1 MKVRHYMHK
10 LNDEMYAEITRIIED
25 KIDMN
30 EKVNKYDVLKEARE
44 NLGQTVR
51 YRDVRDQIDEIIRYV
66 AKERGKC
73 WSSEYVRTSDGKV
86 YREYT
91 FYFDDFS
98 DEYENE
104 PDDDSDEYEASIDE
118 DGIEYYAMTDA
129 YGRIYLSKPM
139 RESLGLDRIDNA
151 IERDSDNRR
160 IILNGSDDAAENYID
175 LSYHSQIFVAN
186 TLGISA
192 YNKVKIYVGQDDEVI
207 IEPA

>member
-1 MKVRHYMHK
+1 MHK

-118 DGIEYYAMTDA
+118 DGIEGVILGCTEIEMLIKDGDVSIPLYDTTQAHID
-129 YGRIYLSKPM
+129 
-139 RESLGLDRIDNA
+139 SLVHFIVE
-151 IERDSDNRR
+151 ER
-160 IILNGSDDAAENYID
+160 
-175 LSYHSQIFVAN
+175 
-186 TLGISA
+186 
-192 YNKVKIYVGQDDEVI
+192 
-207 IEPA
+207 

>member
-10 LNDEMYAEITRIIED
+10 LSDEMYAEITRIIED
-25 KIDMN
+25 KIEMN

-66 AKERGKC
+66 AKECGKC

-160 IILNGSDDAAENYID
+160 IILNGSDDGENYID

>member
-1 MKVRHYMHK
+1 MHK
-10 LNDEMYAEITRIIED
+10 LSDEMYAEITRIIED
-25 KIDMN
+25 KIEMN

-66 AKERGKC
+66 AKECGKC

-160 IILNGSDDAAENYID
+160 IILNGSDDGENYID

>member
-1 MKVRHYMHK
+1 MHK
-10 LNDEMYAEITRIIED
+10 LSDEMYAEITRIIED

-66 AKERGKC
+66 AKECGKC

-118 DGIEYYAMTDA
+118 DRIEYYAMTDA

>member
-1 MKVRHYMHK
+1 MHK

-25 KIDMN
+25 KIEMN

-66 AKERGKC
+66 AKECGKC

-160 IILNGSDDAAENYID
+160 IILNGSDDGENYID

>member
-1 MKVRHYMHK
+1 MHK
-10 LNDEMYAEITRIIED
+10 LSDEMYAEITRIIED
-25 KIDMN
+25 KIEMN

-66 AKERGKC
+66 AKECGKC
-73 WSSEYVRTSDGKV
+73 WSSEYIRTNDGKV

-160 IILNGSDDAAENYID
+160 IILNGSDDGENYID

>member
-1 MKVRHYMHK
+1 MHK
-10 LNDEMYAEITRIIED
+10 LSDEMYAEITRIIED

-66 AKERGKC
+66 AKECGKC

-86 YREYT
+86 YREYN

-118 DGIEYYAMTDA
+118 DRIEYYAMTDA
-129 YGRIYLSKPM
+129 YGRIYLSKPI
-139 RESLGLDRIDNA
+139 RENLGLDRINNT